1 MIICIPIDKT
11 TLTVPSAT
19 SRSHCP
25 GKTGYTQTSKNHC
38 NVKKMFSWLFVNEG
52 NPLLFLYLRGN
63 NLEFGRECFCL
74 LSTLRALN
82 EIWFIRWSLRFFGD
96 LATLYLTKE
105 NFHYI
110 LATRDG
116 MDVSLTVTEPGL
128 KENCRQGKFRSD
140 KRRTGSHLKSG
151 TGADNGRSI
160 E

>member
-96 LATLYLTKE
+96 LATLYLTRE
-105 NFHYI
+105 NFHYSGPPSDLFCGCKQI
-110 LATRDG
+110 MSTYSNESHIVRHFCDCNTRE
-116 MDVSLTVTEPGL
+116 S
-128 KENCRQGKFRSD
+128 NSW
-140 KRRTGSHLKSG
+140 
-151 TGADNGRSI
+151 
-160 E
+160 